1 VNRTRQGVASGA
13 RHNRAPSEAADVLKS
28 DGFAC
33 GLKKD
38 LLILSKAGPRK
49 RLPSI

>member
-1 VNRTRQGVASGA
+1 
-13 RHNRAPSEAADVLKS
+13 LKS